1 MMVAEEKVLDIQN
14 LTIRTQRGRVLVDGI
29 SLNLHKGEILG
40 VVGESGSGKTL
51 TAKTILNLLPE
62 NISWE
67 ADKFV
72 VLGADYLT
80 LDQKDTK
87 ALVGKK
93 IGYVPQN
100 TGSYLHPMIR
110 IKDQIIDGY
119 LRYTKNNRG
128 EAIERAKRL
137 VKAVGIRDTERLLKS
152 YSWQLSGGMRQ
163 RVNIAMALMNKPQ
176 LIVADEPTTA
186 LDSTIQMQV
195 LDLLKTVNDM
205 YNTPVILVSHD
216 LGLVKYY
223 CERIIVMYAGQI
235 MEEAPVEKVFSD
247 PKHPYTKALIKV
259 IPSLNIKKGERLA
272 EIPEQLNG
280 VYRAG
285 EGCTFKERCSFRQD
299 ACECAI
305 IEKTVAENHHYRCNL
320 NF

>member
-1 MMVAEEKVLDIQN
+1 MAEEKVLDIEN
-14 LTIRTQRGRVLVDGI
+14 LTIRTQRGRTLVDGI
-29 SLNLHKGEILG
+29 SLHLYKGEVLG

-62 NISWE
+62 NLSWE
-67 ADKFV
+67 ADRFA

-80 LDQKDTK
+80 LGKKDTK
-87 ALVGKK
+87 ALVGQK

-128 EAIERAKRL
+128 EALERAREL

-152 YSWQLSGGMRQ
+152 YPWQMSGGMRQ
-163 RVNIAMALMNKPQ
+163 RVNIAMALMNQPR

-195 LDLLKTVNDM
+195 LDLLKTVNDL
-205 YNTPVILVSHD
+205 YETPVILVSHD

-223 CERIIVMYAGQI
+223 CERIVVMYAGQI
-235 MEEAPVEKVFSD
+235 MEAATVEQVFSN
-247 PKHPYTKALIKV
+247 PKHPYTRALIKV

-272 EIPEQLNG
+272 EIPGQLNAVG
-280 VYRAG
+280 TAG
-285 EGCTFKERCSFRQD
+285 GGCAFKERCSFRQE
-299 ACECAI
+299 ACEYTI
-305 IEKTVAENHHYRCNL
+305 REKTVADNHYYRCNL
-320 NF
+320 DF